1 MLLLPQPPRLHR
13 HHRQLDKAATA
24 VAALERKL
32 GNENFAARAPA
43 AVVEKERA
51 RLAERQAAQA
61 QLAEQRARIA
71 RL

>member
-1 MLLLPQPPRLHR
+1 MLLLPQPPRLHQ

-24 VAALERKL
+24 IAALERKL

-43 AVVEKERA
+43 AVEKERA

-61 QLAEQRARIA
+61 QLAPIA

>member
-13 HHRQLDKAATA
+13 QLEKAATA

-51 RLAERQAAQA
+51 RLAEQQAAQA